1 MGLSIDVRKFSN
13 SIVFSS
19 LYAIFSF
26 IPVGTGLVGGQ
37 GSFSL
42 SLAIP
47 PVAGYLLGPIYGP
60 FSMLI
65 GALAY
70 LFFNPTSFFGFL
82 TPIVP
87 MAGALASGLNRRR
100 LSYIVFLYLLLFS
113 AFLIY
118 YYSEVWWFIIPHTIA
133 SISSLLYYIV
143 RGKFRI
149 LLNTFS
155 STFFQH
161 ATGTMLAIF
170 LLNINASFLV
180 ISFPL
185 MLYERTVSTLVSF
198 LILIALEKYF
208 GQKFFLEQKTL
219 YT

>member
-13 SIVFSS
+13 SIAFSS
-19 LYAIFSF
+19 LYVIFSF
-26 IPVGTGLVGGQ
+26 MPVGTTMIGGQ

-42 SLAIP
+42 SLIIP

-70 LFFNPTSFFGFL
+70 LFFNPASFFGIL
-82 TPIVP
+82 TPIIP

-100 LSYIVFLYLLLFS
+100 LSYIVSFYLLLFA
-113 AFLIY
+113 AFIIS
-118 YYSEVWWFIIPHTIA
+118 YYSEVWWFIIPHVLA
-133 SISSLLYYIV
+133 SVLSLFHYLV
-143 RGKFRI
+143 DGKFRF

-170 LLNINASFLV
+170 LFKLNAAILAM
-180 ISFPL
+180 SFPP
-185 MLYERTVSTLVSF
+185 MLYERTVSTLGAF
-198 LILIALEKYF
+198 LLLIALEKYF
-208 GQKFFLEQKTL
+208 GKEFFA
-219 YT
+219 